1 MRVWIVYNGLMR
13 QTYNNPNESYRL
25 GSDYVEMAYMF
36 WLISEHEQTPRDAL
50 LRHLVNEAKEER
62 PDVWDFAN
70 GCQIAWY
77 LVELE
82 NSVGGHRSMVVKYP
96 VDCNLVSPLAKQL
109 FYLHGRT
116 VEGHYRH
123 EDYKLVQFRHIL
135 DIKDY
140 VK

>member
-1 MRVWIVYNGLMR
+1 MYNGLMR

-82 NSVGGHRSMVVKYP
+82 NSVGGRRSMVAKYP
-96 VDCNLVSPLAKQL
+96 VDCNLASPLAKQL

-116 VEGHYRH
+116 GEGHYRH
-123 EDYKLVQFRHIL
+123 EVYKLVQFRHIL
-135 DIKDY
+135 NIKDY

>member
-13 QTYNNPNESYRL
+13 QTYNNPNESYRVD
-25 GSDYVEMAYMF
+25 SDDTEMAYMF
-36 WLISEHEQTPRDAL
+36 WLISEHEQTPHDAL
-50 LRHLVNEAKEER
+50 LLHLVDDAKEQR

-70 GCQIAWY
+70 GCYMAWY

>member
-1 MRVWIVYNGLMR
+1 MR

-82 NSVGGHRSMVVKYP
+82 NSVGGRRSMVAKYP
-96 VDCNLVSPLAKQL
+96 VDCNLASPLAKQL

-116 VEGHYRH
+116 GEGHYRH
-123 EDYKLVQFRHIL
+123 EVYKLVQFRHIL
-135 DIKDY
+135 NIKDY

>member
-13 QTYNNPNESYRL
+13 QTYNNPNESYRVD
-25 GSDYVEMAYMF
+25 SDDTEMAYMF
-36 WLISEHEQTPRDAL
+36 WLISEHEQTPHDAL
-50 LRHLVNEAKEER
+50 LRHLVDEVKEQR

-70 GCQIAWY
+70 GCHMAWY
-77 LVELE
+77 RFELE